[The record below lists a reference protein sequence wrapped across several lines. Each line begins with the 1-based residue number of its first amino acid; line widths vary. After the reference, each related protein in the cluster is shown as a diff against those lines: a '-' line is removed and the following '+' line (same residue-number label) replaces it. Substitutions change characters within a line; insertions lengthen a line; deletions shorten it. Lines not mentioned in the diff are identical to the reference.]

1 MAIEKGD
8 NVTITELALT
18 PDLRG
23 LTGTV
28 MSKTRN
34 GHYIVK
40 FAGDGNLYIFGEEE
54 VKSWSHIKHDGGDW
68 QNEETETAEW
78 LCQVQ
83 IHCQCF

>member
-28 MSKTRN
+28 MRKPRN
-34 GHYIVK
+34 SHYIVK

-54 VKSWSHIKHDGGDW
+54 VKSVALVKWK
-68 QNEETETAEW
+68 
-78 LCQVQ
+78 
-83 IHCQCF
+83 